1 MKKFICKLLLFLI
14 PFYLYLILG
23 LIIDPF
29 NVFFEEKNK
38 EIKDIKIKISSK
50 LDYPLFSIN
59 KYLKNPTE
67 IILLGDSRTNRLN
80 MNQPKI
86 GNKDRSTNLAY
97 GGGTIPEI
105 VETFWYV
112 TKFNDLKEVYIGIN
126 FNLYNKNNNNN
137 RVKNTIDLLE
147 SNKFTHLLTG
157 SSLKAITLISKSL
170 IFSNVENIE
179 KPDIDKSEF
188 WKIQINK
195 SEKFYQKYNYPEN
208 YFNELLAISKHCN
221 QNDIKL
227 IFFSPSTHI
236 DLQNRVDYFNLK
248 KEKVKFMNDLSEL
261 GTFIDYDFENELTVN
276 KNNFTDPFHFND
288 SIAKIITNDILSEDK
303 FYGIVYKTDN

>member
-1 MKKFICKLLLFLI
+1 LLFLI

-29 NVFFEEKNK
+29 NVFFEEENK
-38 EIKDIKIKISSK
+38 EIKDIKIKTSSK

-86 GNKDRSTNLAY
+86 GNKNRSTNLAY

-105 VETFWYV
+105 VETFWYI
-112 TKFNDLKEVYIGIN
+112 TKFNDLKEVYVGIN

-157 SSLKAITLISKSL
+157 SSLKAITLITKSL

-227 IFFSPSTHI
+227 IFFSPPTHI

-261 GTFIDYDFENELTVN
+261 GTFIDYDYENELTVN